1 MRRNRI
7 NLITIQAVSVAMLLV
22 VASVYEVQDLHAEAE
37 MSYDD
42 INETENEWL
51 DKIDKDVMD
60 LLNEHSAYLTDRKK
74 EPDSC
79 HYNYLIKGRG
89 YNEER
94 VYVVPGSCTVAI
106 TDDFADDD
114 PSEDLEPVQ
123 YYIFEKKHLFQGNN
137 PYLEKCNFTPEN
149 VYFVMCGRKLI

>member
-51 DKIDKDVMD
+51 DKIDKDVMSILSCFV
-60 LLNEHSAYLTDRKK
+60 LLYPVILTYGW
-74 EPDSC
+74 
-79 HYNYLIKGRG
+79 H
-89 YNEER
+89 
-94 VYVVPGSCTVAI
+94 
-106 TDDFADDD
+106 
-114 PSEDLEPVQ
+114 
-123 YYIFEKKHLFQGNN
+123 
-137 PYLEKCNFTPEN
+137 
-149 VYFVMCGRKLI
+149 